1 VSKAVVNKARAKTKN
16 KANVVYIN
24 SYKKRNIVK
33 SYTKTDDDWLDI
45 PRADVPTKT
54 LAENS
59 ARLCGKVIYELHKNF
74 DRPVYLTSQWFKK
87 ITKKKIHQ
95 NTRIRKQLSHIFNF
109 VFYHSIQVEGEILFN
124 VYEVSY
130 TTQAYNILNFK
141 DEKNECNTPPIAS
154 ANKLSSESK
163 NAVRSE
169 HKCSSYIDNKEKEEH
184 PKGCDSSFSD
194 NEKLKIKNSTEQ
206 ENQHATFA
214 PCNLTEQEQVALTK
228 TEEKH
233 QLVTNCSQLTSQEE
247 KSQSVTNCHDFNASE
262 EKAIE
267 LERKTRSEEATGLFA
282 MSDLMAKVLKEPQ
295 KSEEISEMK
304 HEEIP
309 KFTEEQER
317 KMLLSKALYGSFGE
331 QRSGEIQDDY
341 KFVEITPQ
349 KVCIQTK
356 EMRLNDIEKA
366 KIRKCIQSVY
376 GEDVTIAMQVI
387 TPEIKPENQVF
398 AEQNVQTKSNLL
410 AFKAAIPDRVTLN
423 ILNNRLVNMIETP
436 KRIILEAAPFF
447 VDQLTEAGNLA
458 MLEDAV
464 VKTGITLELHYNK
477 QAQSKKIIA
486 LTPEKILKD
495 REWLENHKKSLQEK
509 NNGI

>member
-1 VSKAVVNKARAKTKN
+1 M
-16 KANVVYIN
+16 
-24 SYKKRNIVK
+24 
-33 SYTKTDDDWLDI
+33 
-45 PRADVPTKT
+45 
-54 LAENS
+54 
-59 ARLCGKVIYELHKNF
+59 CGKVIYELHKNF

-109 VFYHSIQVEGEILFN
+109 VFHHSIQVEGEILFN

-206 ENQHATFA
+206 KNQHATFA
-214 PCNLTEQEQVALTK
+214 PCSLTQLEQVALTAN
-228 TEEKH
+228 
-233 QLVTNCSQLTSQEE
+233 Q
-247 KSQSVTNCHDFNASE
+247 

-267 LERKTRSEEATGLFA
+267 LERKTRSNEHTGLFA

-295 KSEEISEMK
+295 KSEEILEMK

-309 KFTEEQER
+309 ELTEEKTR
-317 KMLLSKALYGSFGE
+317 GMLLSKALYGAFGE
-331 QRSGEIQDDY
+331 QRSNEIQDDY

-366 KIRKCIQSVY
+366 KIRKCIHSVY
-376 GEDVTIAMQVI
+376 GEDVTIAMQI
-387 TPEIKPENQVF
+387 IEPIRQANSGIFTTPDLIPIS
-398 AEQNVQTKSNLL
+398 KSNML
-410 AFKAAIPDRVTLN
+410 AFKAAISDTKTLG
-423 ILNNRLVNMIETP
+423 ILTNRLINVIETP
-436 KRIILEAAPFF
+436 QRIILEAAPFF

-458 MLEDAV
+458 ILEDAV

-477 QAQSKKIIA
+477 QTQFKKTVS

-495 REWLENHKKSLQEK
+495 LS
-509 NNGI
+509 

>member
-1 VSKAVVNKARAKTKN
+1 MSKAVVNKVRARSKN

-45 PRADVPTKT
+45 PRADDPTKP

-74 DRPVYLTSQWFKK
+74 DRPVYLTSQWFNK

-95 NTRIRKQLSHIFNF
+95 NGRIRKQLSHIFNF
-109 VFYHSIQVEGEILFN
+109 VFHNSIQVEGEILFN

-130 TTQAYNILNFK
+130 TAQAYNILNFK
-141 DEKNECNTPPIAS
+141 DEKNESNTPPIAS

-163 NAVRSE
+163 NAKGYE
-169 HKCSSYIDNKEKEEH
+169 QKCSPYIDNKEKEEH

-214 PCNLTEQEQVALTK
+214 PCNLTEQEQVALT
-228 TEEKH
+228 
-233 QLVTNCSQLTSQEE
+233 SQEE
-247 KSQSVTNCHDFNASE
+247 KV
-262 EKAIE
+262 IE
-267 LERKTRSEEATGLFA
+267 SERKARSNEHTGLFA

-295 KSEEISEMK
+295 K
-304 HEEIP
+304 
-309 KFTEEQER
+309 TEEMPEMNLEELPMLTDKQER
-317 KMLLSKALYGSFGE
+317 AILLSRALWQSFGE
-331 QRSGEIQDDY
+331 QRSNEIQDDY

-366 KIRKCIQSVY
+366 KIRKCIHSVY
-376 GEDVTIAMQVI
+376 GEDVTIAMQVLA
-387 TPEIKPENQVF
+387 PASKEPMPSNE
-398 AEQNVQTKSNLL
+398 NVQLPTSKANSLIFKSKLL
-410 AFKAAIPDRVTLN
+410 TYNMQQMFNYPVDGVVKVIEAHGKIIVDTVAFLIERMTAPGAIDD
-423 ILNNRLVNMIETP
+423 
-436 KRIILEAAPFF
+436 LE
-447 VDQLTEAGNLA
+447 Q
-458 MLEDAV
+458 AV
-464 VKTGITLELHYNK
+464 VETGLTLELHTRRVNHEFK
-477 QAQSKKIIA
+477 NFQKDAIV

-495 REWLENHKKSLQEK
+495 REWLENHKKSLQEG

>member
-1 VSKAVVNKARAKTKN
+1 MSKAVVNKVRAKTKN
-16 KANVVYIN
+16 KASVVYIN

-45 PRADVPTKT
+45 PRADDPTKT

-59 ARLCGKVIYELHKNF
+59 ARVCGKVIYELHKNF

-109 VFYHSIQVEGEILFN
+109 IFHHSIQVEGEILFN
-124 VYEVSY
+124 VFEISY
-130 TTQAYNILNFK
+130 TAQAYNILNFK

-214 PCNLTEQEQVALTK
+214 PCSLTQLEQVALTK
-228 TEEKH
+228 TQEKH

-247 KSQSVTNCHDFNASE
+247 KS
-262 EKAIE
+262 IE
-267 LERKTRSEEATGLFA
+267 LERKQRTNENTGMFA
-282 MSDLMAKVLKEPQ
+282 MSDLMAKVLNEPQ
-295 KSEEISEMK
+295 KTEEMPEMK
-304 HEEIP
+304 LEEVNPITDE
-309 KFTEEQER
+309 KTR
-317 KMLLSKALYGSFGE
+317 GMLLSKALYGAFGE
-331 QRSGEIQDDY
+331 QRSNEIQDDY
-341 KFVEITPQ
+341 KFVEQDEQ

-366 KIRKCIQSVY
+366 KIRKAIQSVY
-376 GEDVTIAMQVI
+376 GEDVTIAMQI
-387 TPEIKPENQVF
+387 IETKPQVQEVMQSYQRQSF
-398 AEQNVQTKSNLL
+398 QTFKS
-410 AFKAAIPDRVTLN
+410 AIPDTRLITLLTN
-423 ILNNRLVNMIETP
+423 PLVKATENS
-436 KRIILEAAPFF
+436 RGIIIEAAPFF
-447 VDQLTEAGNLA
+447 IDQLTEAGNLA
-458 MLEDAV
+458 ILEDAI
-464 VKTGITLELHYNK
+464 VKTRITLELIYKGTNNDY
-477 QAQSKKIIA
+477 ANSTKKPIV
-486 LTPEKILKD
+486 LTFEKILKD
-495 REWLENHKKSLQEK
+495 REWLENHRKSLQQNKED
-509 NNGI
+509 

>member
-1 VSKAVVNKARAKTKN
+1 MSKAVVNKARAKTKN

-45 PRADVPTKT
+45 PRADDPTKT

-59 ARLCGKVIYELHKNF
+59 ARVCGKVIYELHKNF

-109 VFYHSIQVEGEILFN
+109 IFHHSIQVEGEILFN

-184 PKGCDSSFSD
+184 PKGCNSSFSD

-214 PCNLTEQEQVALTK
+214 PCNLTEQEQVALTN
-228 TEEKH
+228 
-233 QLVTNCSQLTSQEE
+233 Q
-247 KSQSVTNCHDFNASE
+247 E

-267 LERKTRSEEATGLFA
+267 LEQKTRSNEHTGLFA
-282 MSDLMAKVLKEPQ
+282 MSDLMAKVLNESQ
-295 KSEEISEMK
+295 KT
-304 HEEIP
+304 EEIP
-309 KFTEEQER
+309 KMNLEELPQITDKQER
-317 KMLLSKALYGSFGE
+317 AILLSRALWQTFGE
-331 QRSGEIQDDY
+331 ERSGEIQDDY
-341 KFVEITPQ
+341 KFVEQDQQ

-366 KIRKCIQSVY
+366 KIRKAISSVY
-376 GEDVTIAMQVI
+376 GEDVTIAMQVLA
-387 TPEIKPENQVF
+387 PPS
-398 AEQNVQTKSNLL
+398 AEPMRQANCNIPTSKSNLL
-410 AFKAAIPDRVTLN
+410 TFKSKLLIYNVQQTLSNPMVKVIEAPD
-423 ILNNRLVNMIETP
+423 
-436 KRIILEAAPFF
+436 KII
-447 VDQLTEAGNLA
+447 V
-458 MLEDAV
+458 DAV
-464 VKTGITLELHYNK
+464 AFFIESLTYPGNIDDLERAVLKTGLTLELHTRRVNHEFK
-477 QAQSKKIIA
+477 NFDVKPIV

-495 REWLENHKKSLQEK
+495 REWLENHRKSLQEGK
-509 NNGI
+509 NGI

>member
-1 VSKAVVNKARAKTKN
+1 MSKAVVNKARAKTKN

-45 PRADVPTKT
+45 PRADDPTKT
-54 LAENS
+54 LPENG
-59 ARLCGKVIYELHKNF
+59 ARLCGKIIYELHKNF
-74 DRPVYLTSQWFKK
+74 DRPVYLTSQWFNK

-95 NTRIRKQLSHIFNF
+95 NGRIRKQLSHIFNF
-109 VFYHSIQVEGEILFN
+109 VFHNSIQVEGEILFN

-141 DEKNECNTPPIAS
+141 DEKNECNISPIAS

-163 NAVRSE
+163 NAKGYE
-169 HKCSSYIDNKEKEEH
+169 QKCSSYIDNKEKEEH

-214 PCNLTEQEQVALTK
+214 PCSLTQLEQVAHK
-228 TEEKH
+228 PEQQVEPN
-233 QLVTNCSQLTSQEE
+233 QSVTNCSQLT
-247 KSQSVTNCHDFNASE
+247 ASE

-267 LERKTRSEEATGLFA
+267 QERKTRSEENTGLFA
-282 MSDLMAKVLKEPQ
+282 MSDLMAQVLNESQ
-295 KSEEISEMK
+295 K
-304 HEEIP
+304 
-309 KFTEEQER
+309 TEEMPKMNLEELPQITDKQER
-317 KMLLSKALYGSFGE
+317 AILLSRALWQTFGE
-331 QRSGEIQDDY
+331 ERSGEIQDDY
-341 KFVEITPQ
+341 KFVEQDQQ

-366 KIRKCIQSVY
+366 KIRKAIQSVY
-376 GEDVTIAMQVI
+376 GEDVTIAMQVLAPVS
-387 TPEIKPENQVF
+387 TEPMPSNEN
-398 AEQNVQTKSNLL
+398 AGLPTSKSNLL
-410 AFKAAIPDRVTLN
+410 ILKAAIPDRVTLN
-423 ILNNRLVNMIETP
+423 ILNNRLVNVIETP

-447 VDQLTEAGNLA
+447 IDQLTEAGNLA
-458 MLEDAV
+458 ILEDAV

-477 QAQSKKIIA
+477 QTQSKKTIA

>member
-1 VSKAVVNKARAKTKN
+1 MSKAVVNKVRARSKN

-45 PRADVPTKT
+45 PRADDPTKP

-74 DRPVYLTSQWFKK
+74 DRPVYLTSQWFNK

-95 NTRIRKQLSHIFNF
+95 NGRIRKQLSHIFNF
-109 VFYHSIQVEGEILFN
+109 VFHNSIQVEGEILFN

-154 ANKLSSESK
+154 ANKLSSESI
-163 NAVRSE
+163 NAKGHE
-169 HKCSSYIDNKEKEEH
+169 QKCSSYIDNKEKEEH
-184 PKGCDSSFSD
+184 PKGCGSSFSD

-206 ENQHATFA
+206 QNQHATFA
-214 PCNLTEQEQVALTK
+214 PCSLTQLEQVALTA
-228 TEEKH
+228 
-233 QLVTNCSQLTSQEE
+233 SQ
-247 KSQSVTNCHDFNASE
+247 

-267 LERKTRSEEATGLFA
+267 LERKTRSEENTGLVA
-282 MSDLMAKVLKEPQ
+282 MSDLMTKVLNESQ
-295 KSEEISEMK
+295 KTEEMPEMK
-304 HEEIP
+304 NEEVNPITD
-309 KFTEEQER
+309 KKTR
-317 KMLLSKALYGSFGE
+317 GMLLSKALYGAFGE

-341 KFVEITPQ
+341 KFVEQDEQ

-366 KIRKCIQSVY
+366 KIRKAIASVY
-376 GEDVTIAMQVI
+376 GEDVTIAMQI
-387 TPEIKPENQVF
+387 IETKPQVQEVMQSYQRQSF
-398 AEQNVQTKSNLL
+398 QTFKS
-410 AFKAAIPDRVTLN
+410 AIPDTKLITLLTN
-423 ILNNRLVNMIETP
+423 PLVKAVETS
-436 KRIILEAAPFF
+436 RGIIIEAAPFF
-447 VDQLTEAGNLA
+447 IDQLTEAGNLA
-458 MLEDAV
+458 ILEEAV
-464 VKTGITLELHYNK
+464 VKTRITLELIYKGTNNDYANSTRK
-477 QAQSKKIIA
+477 PIV

-495 REWLENHKKSLQEK
+495 REWLENHKKSLQEG

>member
-1 VSKAVVNKARAKTKN
+1 MSKAVINKARAKTKN

-45 PRADVPTKT
+45 PRADDPTKT

-59 ARLCGKVIYELHKNF
+59 ARVCGKVIYELHKNF

-109 VFYHSIQVEGEILFN
+109 TFHHSIQVDGEILFN

-130 TTQAYNILNFK
+130 TAQAYNILNFK

-184 PKGCDSSFSD
+184 PKGCNSSFSD

-214 PCNLTEQEQVALTK
+214 PCSLTQLEQVAHK
-228 TEEKH
+228 PEQQVEPN
-233 QLVTNCSQLTSQEE
+233 QSVTNCSQLTASQ
-247 KSQSVTNCHDFNASE
+247 

-267 LERKTRSEEATGLFA
+267 LDRKQRTSEDTGLFA
-282 MSDLMAKVLKEPQ
+282 MSDLMAQVLNEPQ
-295 KSEEISEMK
+295 KT
-304 HEEIP
+304 EEIP
-309 KFTEEQER
+309 KMNLEELPQITDKQER
-317 KMLLSKALYGSFGE
+317 AILLSRALWQAFGE
-331 QRSGEIQDDY
+331 ERSGEIQDDY
-341 KFVEITPQ
+341 KFVEQDQQ

-376 GEDVTIAMQVI
+376 GEDVTIAMQVLA
-387 TPEIKPENQVF
+387 PASKEPMPSNE
-398 AEQNVQTKSNLL
+398 NVQLPTSKSNLL
-410 AFKAAIPDRVTLN
+410 TFKSKLLIYNVQQTLSNPMVKVIEAPD
-423 ILNNRLVNMIETP
+423 
-436 KRIILEAAPFF
+436 KII
-447 VDQLTEAGNLA
+447 V
-458 MLEDAV
+458 DAV
-464 VKTGITLELHYNK
+464 AFFIESLTYPGNIDDLERAVLETGLTLELHTRRVNHEFK
-477 QAQSKKIIA
+477 NFDVKPIV

-495 REWLENHKKSLQEK
+495 REWLENHKKSLQEG

>member
-1 VSKAVVNKARAKTKN
+1 MSKAVVNKVRARSKN

-45 PRADVPTKT
+45 PRADDPTKP

-74 DRPVYLTSQWFKK
+74 DRPVYLTSQWFNK

-95 NTRIRKQLSHIFNF
+95 NGRIRKQLSHIFNF
-109 VFYHSIQVEGEILFN
+109 VFHNSIQVEGEILFN

-154 ANKLSSESK
+154 ANKLSSESI
-163 NAVRSE
+163 NAKGHE
-169 HKCSSYIDNKEKEEH
+169 QKCSSYIDNKEKEEH

-206 ENQHATFA
+206 QNQHATFA
-214 PCNLTEQEQVALTK
+214 PCSLTQLEQVALTA
-228 TEEKH
+228 
-233 QLVTNCSQLTSQEE
+233 SQ
-247 KSQSVTNCHDFNASE
+247 

-267 LERKTRSEEATGLFA
+267 LERKTRSEENTGLVA
-282 MSDLMAKVLKEPQ
+282 MSDLMTKVLNESQ
-295 KSEEISEMK
+295 KTEEMPEMK
-304 HEEIP
+304 NEEVNPITDE
-309 KFTEEQER
+309 KTR
-317 KMLLSKALYGSFGE
+317 GMLLSKALYGAFGE

-341 KFVEITPQ
+341 KFVEQDEQ
-349 KVCIQTK
+349 KVCIQAK

-366 KIRKCIQSVY
+366 KIRKAIQSVY
-376 GEDVTIAMQVI
+376 GDDVTIAMQI
-387 TPEIKPENQVF
+387 IAPAPIEQIPPANQNT
-398 AEQNVQTKSNLL
+398 ALPSKSNLL
-410 AFKAAIPDRVTLN
+410 IFKSKLLIY
-423 ILNNRLVNMIETP
+423 NMQQMFNYPVDGVVKVVETP
-436 KRIILEAAPFF
+436 GKIILDTVAFLIESMTAP
-447 VDQLTEAGNLA
+447 GNLDD
-458 MLEDAV
+458 LERAV
-464 VKTGITLELHYNK
+464 VETGLTLELHTRRVNHEYKNFDIK
-477 QAQSKKIIA
+477 PIV

-495 REWLENHKKSLQEK
+495 REWLENHKKSLQEG

>member
-1 VSKAVVNKARAKTKN
+1 MSKAVVNKARARSKN
-16 KANVVYIN
+16 KANVVYIS

-45 PRADVPTKT
+45 PRADDPTKT

-59 ARLCGKVIYELHKNF
+59 ARVCGKVIYELHKNF

-109 VFYHSIQVEGEILFN
+109 IFHHSIQVEGEILFN

-141 DEKNECNTPPIAS
+141 DEKNESNTPPIAS
-154 ANKLSSESK
+154 ANKLSSESI

-184 PKGCDSSFSD
+184 PKGCNSSFSD

-214 PCNLTEQEQVALTK
+214 PCNLTEQEQVALTN
-228 TEEKH
+228 
-233 QLVTNCSQLTSQEE
+233 Q
-247 KSQSVTNCHDFNASE
+247 E

-267 LERKTRSEEATGLFA
+267 LERKTRSNEHTGLFA

-295 KSEEISEMK
+295 KSEEILEMK

-309 KFTEEQER
+309 ELTEEKTR
-317 KMLLSKALYGSFGE
+317 GMLLSKALYGAFGE
-331 QRSGEIQDDY
+331 QRSNEIQDDY

-366 KIRKCIQSVY
+366 KIRKAISSVY
-376 GEDVTIAMQVI
+376 GEDVTIAMQVLA
-387 TPEIKPENQVF
+387 PASKEPMPSNEN
-398 AEQNVQTKSNLL
+398 TGLPTSKSNML
-410 AFKAAIPDRVTLN
+410 AFKAAISDTKTLG
-423 ILNNRLVNMIETP
+423 ILTNRLINVIETP
-436 KRIILEAAPFF
+436 QRIILEAAPFF

-458 MLEDAV
+458 ILEEAV
-464 VKTGITLELHYNK
+464 IKTRITLELNYRGTNNDY
-477 QAQSKKIIA
+477 ANSTKKPIV

-495 REWLENHKKSLQEK
+495 REWLENHRKSLQEE
-509 NNGI
+509 

>member
-1 VSKAVVNKARAKTKN
+1 MSKAVVNKARARSKN
-16 KANVVYIN
+16 KANVVYIS

-45 PRADVPTKT
+45 PRADDPTKT

-59 ARLCGKVIYELHKNF
+59 ARVCGKVIYELHKNF

-109 VFYHSIQVEGEILFN
+109 VFHHSIQVEGEILFN

-141 DEKNECNTPPIAS
+141 DEKNDCNTPPIAS

-194 NEKLKIKNSTEQ
+194 NEKLKIKNLTEQ
-206 ENQHATFA
+206 KNQHATFA
-214 PCNLTEQEQVALTK
+214 PCSLTQLEQVALTK

-233 QLVTNCSQLTSQEE
+233 QLVTNCSQLTNQ
-247 KSQSVTNCHDFNASE
+247 E
-262 EKAIE
+262 EKAIDQM
-267 LERKTRSEEATGLFA
+267 RKARSEEATGLFA
-282 MSDLMAKVLKEPQ
+282 MSDLMTKVLKEPQ
-295 KSEEISEMK
+295 KSEETLEMK

-356 EMRLNDIEKA
+356 EMSLNDIEKA

-376 GEDVTIAMQVI
+376 GEDVTIAMQVL
-387 TPEIKPENQVF
+387 TPEPKE
-398 AEQNVQTKSNLL
+398 AMQTPYHKSNLL
-410 AFKAAIPDRVTLN
+410 AFKASIPDRVTLN

-447 VDQLTEAGNLA
+447 IDQLTEAGNLA

-477 QAQSKKIIA
+477 QTQSTKITV
-486 LTPEKILKD
+486 LTPEKILRD
-495 REWLENHKKSLQEK
+495 RKWLENHKKSLQEK

>member
-1 VSKAVVNKARAKTKN
+1 MSKAVVNKARARSKN
-16 KANVVYIN
+16 KANVVYIS

-45 PRADVPTKT
+45 PRADDPTKT

-59 ARLCGKVIYELHKNF
+59 ARVCGKVIYELHKNF

-109 VFYHSIQVEGEILFN
+109 VFHHSIQVEGEILFN

-206 ENQHATFA
+206 KNQHATFA
-214 PCNLTEQEQVALTK
+214 PCSLTQLEQVALTK

-247 KSQSVTNCHDFNASE
+247 KS
-262 EKAIE
+262 IE
-267 LERKTRSEEATGLFA
+267 LERKARSEEATGMFA
-282 MSDLMAKVLKEPQ
+282 MSDLMAQLLNEPQ
-295 KSEEISEMK
+295 KT
-304 HEEIP
+304 EEIP
-309 KFTEEQER
+309 EMNLEELPQITDKQER
-317 KMLLSKALYGSFGE
+317 AILLSRALWQAFGE
-331 QRSGEIQDDY
+331 ERSGEIQDDY
-341 KFVEITPQ
+341 KFVEQDQQ

-366 KIRKCIQSVY
+366 KIRKAIQSVY
-376 GEDVTIAMQVI
+376 GEDVTIAMQVLAPAPVEQI
-387 TPEIKPENQVF
+387 PPANQNTVLP
-398 AEQNVQTKSNLL
+398 TKSNLL
-410 AFKAAIPDRVTLN
+410 TFKSKLLIYNVQQTLSN
-423 ILNNRLVNMIETP
+423 PMVKVIESHGT
-436 KRIILEAAPFF
+436 II
-447 VDQLTEAGNLA
+447 V
-458 MLEDAV
+458 DAV
-464 VKTGITLELHYNK
+464 AFFIESLTHPGNIDDLERAVVETGLTLELHTRRVNQEFK
-477 QAQSKKIIA
+477 NFDVKPIV

-495 REWLENHKKSLQEK
+495 REWLENKRKSLQEG